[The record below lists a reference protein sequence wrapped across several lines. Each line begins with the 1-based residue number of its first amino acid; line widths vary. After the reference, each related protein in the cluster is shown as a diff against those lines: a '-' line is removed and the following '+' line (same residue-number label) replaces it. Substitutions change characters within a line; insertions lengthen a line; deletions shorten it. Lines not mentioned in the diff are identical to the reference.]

1 LICKGG
7 PRRAIVAL
15 ALIAGASA
23 IAQQGTK
30 IHMHRDSG
38 YAADGFLYEP
48 SGSVPAGG
56 VLLIHDA
63 RGITDFVREEAQ
75 RLALAGC
82 VVVAIDLYRGRTA
95 GESQTPAQLASGL
108 AADEVMHDLE
118 AAIDFLQVQPN
129 ILGKPIGVV
138 GWGLGGDFAIR
149 LVLAGAQVR
158 GVAITVAKLPYPAE
172 LAHLEA
178 ALLANV
184 AGPDNPRL
192 ATAERQLHKRGKEV
206 DIKVY
211 SRARD
216 NFFDPLDVSDFRPA
230 DALDAQQ
237 RIDRFIEEELRSG
250 GQREIV
256 H

>member
-1 LICKGG
+1 MIRKVRPGWI
-7 PRRAIVAL
+7 AAL
-15 ALIAGASA
+15 ALLGGAPS
-23 IAQQGTK
+23 IAQQGMK
-30 IHMHRDSG
+30 VHVHRDSG

-48 SGSVPAGG
+48 SGGVAAGG

-63 RGITDFVREEAQ
+63 RGITDLVREEAQ

-108 AADEVMHDLE
+108 AADEVMHDLN
-118 AAIDFLQVQPN
+118 AAIDFLQAQPA
-129 ILGKPIGVV
+129 IQGKPIAVV
-138 GWGLGGDFAIR
+138 GWGLGGTYAIR
-149 LVLAGAQVR
+149 LALAGAQVR
-158 GVAITVAKLPYPAE
+158 GVAISIAKLPNPAE
-172 LAHLEA
+172 LSYLKA

-184 AGPDNPRL
+184 AGSADPAL
-192 ATAERQLHKRGKEV
+192 TTAARQLRGRGQEV

-216 NFFDPLDVSDFRPA
+216 DFFDPQDVSDYRAA

-237 RIDRFIEEELRSG
+237 RIDRFIEEELRG
-250 GQREIV
+250 GGKAK
-256 H
+256 